1 MSSLGGISKSTR
13 LMFFLSNSVKQFKKL
28 YIFAAENKIEKMAKD
43 YFTKG
48 IKKQEVNEPRAQYVA
63 SVQDAFRVVD
73 EDELAECITLEE
85 WESELTTIIHEHYQS
100 NHESHSQSHCKN

>member
-1 MSSLGGISKSTR
+1 
-13 LMFFLSNSVKQFKKL
+13 
-28 YIFAAENKIEKMAKD
+28 MAKD
-43 YFTKG
+43 YSTKD
-48 IKKQEVNEPRAQYVA
+48 IKKQEVNEPRAQYIA
-63 SVQDAFRVVD
+63 SPNGAFRTVG

>member
-1 MSSLGGISKSTR
+1 
-13 LMFFLSNSVKQFKKL
+13 
-28 YIFAAENKIEKMAKD
+28 MAKD
-43 YFTKG
+43 YSTED
-48 IKKQEVNEPRAQYVA
+48 IKKQEVNEPQAQYIA
-63 SVQDAFRVVD
+63 SPPGAFRTVG

>member
-1 MSSLGGISKSTR
+1 
-13 LMFFLSNSVKQFKKL
+13 
-28 YIFAAENKIEKMAKD
+28 MAKD
-43 YFTKG
+43 YSTED

-63 SVQDAFRVVD
+63 SPQGSFRTVG
-73 EDELAECITLEE
+73 ENELAECITLEE